1 MNFSTFTLKWYF
13 FFQHFPQTNYGGGGT
28 VLLLYSFAT
37 IDKMLHAKNHS
48 SFLTNEKSLTHA
60 HKKKK
65 EAKQQPSSRIH
76 KGKQTGGTAKTK
88 AVWSAVCRREEPRQS
103 VATASGNR
111 RTTLSGNIGMV
122 RV

>member
-65 EAKQQPSSRIH
+65 KQNNNPPLVFTKENKRAEPQKQRQCGQPCVVGRSR
-76 KGKQTGGTAKTK
+76 
-88 AVWSAVCRREEPRQS
+88 
-103 VATASGNR
+103 ASQWQLPQETDVLLCPG
-111 RTTLSGNIGMV
+111 I
-122 RV
+122 